1 MVQGLDQKTSWSYLG
16 SFPIY
21 ANLKFYTK
29 IYKTNYQLQLQNNK
43 IIRDIQKQNTNR
55 IIEANT

>member
-1 MVQGLDQKTSWSYLG
+1 MVQGLDQKTNWSYLG
-16 SFPIY
+16 SFPFW
-21 ANLKFYTK
+21 NFTQKYTK
-29 IYKTNYQLQLQNNK
+29 LIIIQLQNNK